1 MPIDFPTV
9 KYGDPATF
17 VPSAPAAT
25 DTVMARNSAGADRN
39 FALGNLAGIAPVTV
53 ANDQA
58 LAYTGGAWASY
69 SLTAAGRA
77 LSAVAGTANTF
88 PYFSAA
94 NVVTLGAVTATGLSV
109 LSAANQAAAR
119 TAIGAVGLTGDESIS
134 GLKTFNGASYWN
146 FATSIGSIRY
156 GSPGGVPGILGFQGD
171 YTGSS
176 FSRSE
181 IQFRPGVIRF
191 GASAAGAGDVGAT
204 QFLEVANSP
213 AAARPLVDNNMAL
226 GATDRRFTTVWATNA
241 TINTSDARLKTEP
254 RQLREAEFKAF
265 SAVCRL
271 PPVWRWLSRV
281 HGDENCE
288 PEGRAARK
296 HFGPTVQAA
305 MQVFADNGLDAFEN
319 APFCYDE
326 WEAEPEQWHEWPA
339 KDAVLDDDGNVLE
352 PAVEAGRELIQ
363 PAREAGNRYSFRKE
377 ELLCGMVSALAREND
392 EQAAENLAL
401 RGEMDQLKEAMTAL
415 LARVAA
421 LEAKG

>member
-1 MPIDFPTV
+1 MP
-9 KYGDPATF
+9 KYADPAVYT
-17 VPSAPAAT
+17 VGAPAST
-25 DTVMARNSAGADRN
+25 DLVMTRKADASDGN

-58 LAYTGGAWASY
+58 LALIGGNWTAYA
-69 SLTAAGRA
+69 LTAQAR
-77 LSAVAGTANTF
+77 TF
-88 PYFSAA
+88 LAA
-94 NVVTLGAVTATGLSV
+94 TT
-109 LSAANQAAAR
+109 QAAQR
-119 TAIGAVGLTGDESIS
+119 TALALGDAAVQNIGTS
-134 GLKTFNGASYWN
+134 GATVPLLNGTNTWSALQTFSGASYWN

-156 GSPGGVPGILGFQGD
+156 GNPGGVPGILGFQGD
-171 YTGSS
+171 YTGSA

-191 GASAAGAGDVGAT
+191 GASAAGGGDVGAT

-213 AAARPLVDNNMAL
+213 ASARPLVDNNMAL
-226 GATDRRFTTVWATNA
+226 GATDRRFTTVWATNS

-254 RQLREAEFKAF
+254 RQLRDAEFKAF

-271 PPVWRWLSRV
+271 PPVWRWKNRV
-281 HGDENCE
+281 YGDENCE

-319 APFCYDE
+319 APFCYDQ

-339 KDAVLDDDGNVLE
+339 KAAVYETIPAVLGEEGEVVEPEQMVLIE
-352 PAVEAGRELIQ
+352 PAVEAYRELIQ
-363 PAREAGNRYSFRKE
+363 PAREAGDRYSFRKE

-392 EQAAENLAL
+392 EKDAILN
-401 RGEMDQLKEAMTAL
+401 GL

>member
-9 KYGDPATF
+9 KYGDPTAF
-17 VPSAPAAT
+17 PPSTPAAT
-25 DTVMARNSAGADRN
+25 DTVMARTSAGGDRN
-39 FALGNLAGIAPVTV
+39 FALGNLAGIAPVAV

-58 LAYTGGAWASY
+58 LVYTGGAWASY
-69 SLTAAGRA
+69 SLTAGGRA

-94 NVVTLGAVTATGLSV
+94 NVVSLAPITATGRSV
-109 LSAANQAAAR
+109 AGASDAAAAR
-119 TAIGAVGLTGDESIS
+119 GAIGAADDTNVVHRTGAESVAGEKTYTDIS
-134 GLKTFNGASYWN
+134 RWTLGTAG
-146 FATSIGSIRY
+146 TIEY
-156 GSPGGVPGILGFQGD
+156 GTPAGVPGIVGRSGD
-171 YTGSS
+171 PAGG
-176 FSRSE
+176 
-181 IQFRPGVIRF
+181 IANQFRNDFRF
-191 GASAAGAGDVGAT
+191 GSGFIQLLNASSAGTAAGVRGVQWDANYYPVQSNAMSLGRSGNVWT
-204 QFLEVANSP
+204 QVF
-213 AAARPLVDNNMAL
+213 
-226 GATDRRFTTVWATNA
+226 ATNP
-241 TINTSDARLKTEP
+241 TISTSDARLKTEP

-319 APFCYDE
+319 APFCYDQ
-326 WEAEPEQWHEWPA
+326 WEAQPEQWHEWPA
-339 KDAVLDDDGNVLE
+339 KEAVLDDDGNVLE

-363 PAREAGNRYSFRKE
+363 PAREAGDRYSFRKE

-392 EQAAENLAL
+392 EQAAKIEAQQAL
-401 RGEMDQLKEAMTAL
+401 LDDL
-415 LARVAA
+415 LARVTA
-421 LEAKG
+421 LEAKA